1 MLTFFCAGVIL
12 NKTSEK
18 EKIFMRMRKKKHRG
32 DRLNACAEFIINDFE
47 KIKTEEK
54 LFDNDN
60 PVHLEIGCGKGRFI
74 TETAKLNPNINFLA
88 AEKNLDVLLLAAEK
102 IKNENIKNVK
112 FFAGD
117 ANNFADFERGKVF
130 DRIYINF
137 CDPWKK
143 NRQAKRRL
151 THKNF
156 LEIYKNILK
165 DGGELHF
172 KTDNTDLFEFSLNSF
187 ADFGLKMKNITLN
200 LHKSGFEGNV
210 MTEYEKL
217 FSEKGQP
224 IYRCEVVF

>member
-1 MLTFFCAGVIL
+1 
-12 NKTSEK
+12 
-18 EKIFMRMRKKKHRG
+18 MRKKKHRG